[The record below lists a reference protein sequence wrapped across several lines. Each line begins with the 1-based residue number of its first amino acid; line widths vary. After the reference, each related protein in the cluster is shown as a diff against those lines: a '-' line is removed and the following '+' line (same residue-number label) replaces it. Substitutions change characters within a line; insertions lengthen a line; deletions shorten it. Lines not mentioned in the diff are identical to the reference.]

1 MEHVMPVL
9 VVVRWRVNTEV
20 CFLLTAVDLVNVD
33 CDTAFQS

>member
-9 VVVRWRVNTEV
+9 VVVRGRVNIEV
-20 CFLLTAVDLVNVD
+20 CLLLTAIDLVNVD